1 MNLSNHTRPGNGRM
15 RKGATET
22 PSLRRPALALTCLL
36 AVCCAFVFFSYRP
49 ATEAAGQGSGK
60 RGDIRVFNDLKPKQT
75 AARRADAKR
84 ALGAAPTQM
93 AASAVKQIEA
103 LRAEKAAR
111 TPAQRKMD
119 SNLLYA
125 MRMATGKQIASGVT
139 RLETGVDVKNG
150 MVKVDIRVPVN
161 DATLAMVKGLG
172 GEVIRSFA
180 FAKSIEANFPVSQLE
195 TLAAD
200 SRVLHIARPSGAVT
214 NRSAETPKSDAPT
227 AAGPESPMFGATGR
241 KPSLAER
248 QERVKAK
255 VASALAAMTAQGSVV
270 PVFNI
275 PGIRTSVAEGDFTH
289 RSRAA
294 RTTFR
299 VDGTGLKIGILS
311 DSFNNLGGYAADA
324 TSGELPGP
332 GNPNGLTTVVGLAG
346 SGDLDPTLGGSDE
359 GRAMAQI
366 IHAVAPG
373 AQLFFATAFN
383 GIEDF
388 ANNILALRGIS
399 PDPGPFGNVPG
410 GCDVIVDDVFYFV
423 ETGLHDGQVGAVTSP
438 LNMAI
443 VTQAVN
449 DVTANGALYF
459 SSAGNSGNLN
469 DDTSGAWEG
478 DFTSAG
484 PAPGPLAM
492 AGDALNWTPG
502 TGMMNPT
509 NQILAADGPVTMQ
522 WSDPLGASNN
532 DYDMYILNPA
542 GDTVLGASTD
552 TQDGSMAQDPFEGIG
567 GPAVSAGNLLVVT
580 LFMGNPR
587 FISLSTN
594 RGLLQFATDGQTRGH
609 SCAVNGFGV
618 AATPTSAGGGSVGP
632 FPGAFVGTNMVE
644 NFSSDGFRRS
654 FFNPDG
660 TAITPNNFLAATN
673 GGVVRQKP
681 DITAADGAPTT
692 VPGFERFFGTSA
704 AAPHACAIAGLVKS
718 GFIRNGVMNPTV
730 AQVRAVLQNTAID
743 IEAMGVDRDSGV
755 GILQAFQA
763 VQATG
768 VAGGVGLDF
777 GTVTATEGTVSN
789 GNSFIEPGE
798 TANMTVQLSNLGI
811 ANATSVSATISSMTP
826 GVTVLTPNLR
836 LYGAIAQNASA
847 TNSVPFTFSLAP
859 SAACGLNAD
868 FVLTA
873 TSFDALGN
881 STVRQISLRVPT
893 GQTSVSVTTQ
903 LDATAPT
910 ANPNFTATTGL
921 QTGRLLGNGIISS
934 CAMPKPA
941 PPLSGNQPTAMRR
954 FDAYTFM
961 NAGPARCVTV
971 TVNPPLANPA
981 TPPFN
986 NFVQSVGYSVFTPA
1000 TPNTGY
1006 LGDAGI
1012 GGLVS
1017 LAPGDN
1023 FTYSFIAPAN
1033 APFTVTV
1040 VETNPGGAVANP
1052 PSANTYTLTVSGL
1065 NLCQP
1070 AGVAQ
1075 AVVNNR
1081 MALMTVGAPQ
1091 IVAPTCGMQGSANDL
1106 ILNATVTN
1114 TGTTAVQTIAFRVAE
1129 LREANGVAPATPFR
1143 LISADGASC
1152 MTGGLVGAVQTLTM
1166 PAALLPGQ
1174 SAPVQFRIAIPEV
1187 RRFRFLVDVLGIDTG
1202 VTGSVTPSKTTAG
1215 TPLGFDVAF
1224 DGQRKAVVNAIADP
1238 TPVPA
1243 GGAPIRSHTAR

>member
-1 MNLSNHTRPGNGRM
+1 MTASN
-15 RKGATET
+15 RKVER
-22 PSLRRPALALTCLL
+22 PSLRRPVFILVSLF
-36 AVCCAFVFFSYRP
+36 AVCCASVFFVRP
-49 ATEAAGQGSGK
+49 AAQASGPTPRTGGAEVALTDVQSPVQKRIPSFGREKSATASAPRQMSAAAVRQAQA
-60 RGDIRVFNDLKPKQT
+60 VQNDKASWT
-75 AARRADAKR
+75 AAQK
-84 ALGAAPTQM
+84 
-93 AASAVKQIEA
+93 
-103 LRAEKAAR
+103 
-111 TPAQRKMD
+111 KMD
-119 SNLLYA
+119 SNLIYES
-125 MRMATGKQIASGVT
+125 RMAAGKEAVPGVA
-139 RLETGVDVKNG
+139 RLQTGVEMKNG
-150 MVKVDIRVPVN
+150 LARVDIRVPVT
-161 DATLAMVKGLG
+161 DETIALVKKLG

-180 FAKSIEANFPVSQLE
+180 FASTIEANMPISRLE

-200 SRVLHIARPSGAVT
+200 KRVVHIGRPSGAKT
-214 NRSAETPKSDAPT
+214 NRAEATKPVEAGAALP
-227 AAGPESPMFGATGR
+227 AGPESARFSGGNA
-241 KPSLAER
+241 PSMTER
-248 QERVKAK
+248 HARVKAK
-255 VASALAAMTAQGSVV
+255 VANAIAALKAQAGPA
-270 PVFNI
+270 PVGVTI

-294 RTTFR
+294 RAAFDL
-299 VDGTGLKIGILS
+299 DGTGLKIGILS
-311 DSFNNLGGYAADA
+311 NSFNQLNGYAANIA
-324 TSGELPGP
+324 SGELPGP
-332 GNPNGLTTVVGLAG
+332 GNPNGFTTPVNFAG
-346 SGDLDPTLGGSDE
+346 SGDFTEPLVQAIDE

-373 AQLFFATAFN
+373 AQLFYATAFN
-383 GIEDF
+383 SIEDF

-399 PDPGPFGNVPG
+399 PNPGPFGNVPDG
-410 GCDVIVDDVFYFV
+410 GCDVIVDDVFFFI
-423 ETGLHDGQVGAVTSP
+423 ESGLHDGQTGSVMSTT
-438 LNMAI
+438 NTAI

-469 DDTSGAWEG
+469 DDTAGAWEG

-484 PAPGPLAM
+484 TLPGID
-492 AGDALNWTPG
+492 GTALNWTPG
-502 TGMMNPT
+502 AMTPNPF
-509 NQILAADGPVTMQ
+509 NQITLGSGILSLQ
-522 WSDPLGASNN
+522 WSDPLGGSAN
-532 DYDMYILNPA
+532 DYD
-542 GDTVLGASTD
+542 VLVFDSTG
-552 TQDGSMAQDPFEGIG
+552 TTLV
-567 GPAVSAGNLLVVT
+567 AVSADVQDGTQDPIELIISGAANTGALASII
-580 LFMGNPR
+580 LFSGEPR
-587 FISLSTN
+587 FLSLTTL
-594 RGLLQFATDGQTRGH
+594 GGELQFATDGQTRGH

-618 AATPTSAGGGSVGP
+618 AATPTAAGDGSVGP
-632 FPGAFVGTNMVE
+632 FPGPFVGTNVVE
-644 NFSSDGFRRS
+644 AFSSDGFRRS
-654 FFNPDG
+654 FFAPNG
-660 TAITPNNFLAATN
+660 TILGNGQLTVAAG

-681 DITAADGAPTT
+681 DVTAADGAPTT

-704 AAPHACAIAGLVKS
+704 AAPHACAIAGLVKAA
-718 GFIRNGVMNPTV
+718 FIKNGVANPTP
-730 AQVRAVLQNTAID
+730 AQVRAVLQNTALD
-743 IEAMGVDRDSGV
+743 IEASGMDRDSGV

-768 VAGGVGLDF
+768 LASGAGIDF
-777 GTVTATEGTVSN
+777 GTVTANEGTVGN
-789 GNSFIEPGE
+789 GNGFIEPGE
-798 TANMTVQLSNLGI
+798 TGNMTVQLSNLGLVG
-811 ANATSVSATISSMTP
+811 ASGVTATISSLTP
-826 GVTVLTPNLR
+826 GVTVLTPNPR
-836 LYGAIAQNASA
+836 PYGAIAAGANA
-847 TNSVPFTFSLAP
+847 TNAIPFTFSVAP
-859 SAACGLNAD
+859 GADCGANAD
-868 FVLTA
+868 FALTVNFSGGA
-873 TSFDALGN
+873 PGASPR
-881 STVRQISLRVPT
+881 VIRLRVPT

-921 QTGRLLGNGIISS
+921 QTGRLLNNQIASDCI
-934 CAMPKPA
+934 APKPA